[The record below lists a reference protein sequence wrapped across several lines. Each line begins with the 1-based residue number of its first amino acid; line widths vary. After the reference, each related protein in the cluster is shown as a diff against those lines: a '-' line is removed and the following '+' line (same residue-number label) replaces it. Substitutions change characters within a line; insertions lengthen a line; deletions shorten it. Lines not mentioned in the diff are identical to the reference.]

1 MDMIVELVGQAR
13 FSQVT
18 GGAVGAADL
27 AQQRGSAAEVAQIC
41 QAWGAAIA
49 TLHTTSTHHSPAPL
63 AARPWVANVRYVTA
77 STSGGAPRL
86 GCAAVL
92 QAYEASRD
100 LRAAVREVDERW
112 TEHHWI
118 HGDLTATNVQ
128 VELRPALRVSFL
140 HLADAGLGDPAWDL
154 ATAVDMI
161 TWMSPC
167 WRAMPEPLVD
177 YLFLGYRASRRA
189 WSALSGH
196 AGRTGTGDR
205 HLGSERAARVD
216 RAGFRAGGT
225 GNLAGSGSDACCA
238 CRTAHG
244 RRLGSPPTQR
254 AFGARPG
261 PWCPADGR

>member
-1 MDMIVELVGQAR
+1 VGQAG

-27 AQQRGSAAEVAQIC
+27 AQQRGSAAELAQIC

-63 AARPWVANVRYVTA
+63 AARPWVANPRRVTA
-77 STSGGAPRL
+77 STSGGAPRS

-161 TWMSPC
+161 TWMSPY

-177 YLFLGYRASRRA
+177 YLILGYRRAGGPGRLYPAMQAVRALATAIWVASAPHGSTGQESVQEELATWLDRA
-189 WSALSGH
+189 QAH
-196 AGRTGTGDR
+196 
-205 HLGSERAARVD
+205 AARV
-216 RAGFRAGGT
+216 
-225 GNLAGSGSDACCA
+225 
-238 CRTAHG
+238 G
-244 RRLGSPPTQR
+244 RLM
-254 AFGARPG
+254 AVA
-261 PWCPADGR
+261 

>member
-1 MDMIVELVGQAR
+1 VGQAG

-27 AQQRGSAAEVAQIC
+27 AQQRGSAAELAQIC

-63 AARPWVANVRYVTA
+63 AARPWVANPRRVTA
-77 STSGGAPRL
+77 STSGGAPRS

-161 TWMSPC
+161 TWMSPY

-177 YLFLGYRASRRA
+177 YLILGYRRASGPGRLYPAMQAVRA
-189 WSALSGH
+189 LATAIWVASAPHGS
-196 AGRTGTGDR
+196 TGQESVQEELATWLDR
-205 HLGSERAARVD
+205 AQAHAARV
-216 RAGFRAGGT
+216 
-225 GNLAGSGSDACCA
+225 
-238 CRTAHG
+238 G
-244 RRLGSPPTQR
+244 RLM
-254 AFGARPG
+254 AVA
-261 PWCPADGR
+261 

>member
-1 MDMIVELVGQAR
+1 MDTIVERVGQAR

-27 AQQRGSAAEVAQIC
+27 AQQRGSAAELAQIC

-63 AARPWVANVRYVTA
+63 AARPWVANPRRVTA
-77 STSGGAPRL
+77 STSGGAPRS

-118 HGDLTATNVQ
+118 HGDLTTTNVQ

-140 HLADAGLGDPAWDL
+140 HLPDAGLGDPACDL

-177 YLFLGYRASRRA
+177 YLFLGYRRAGGPGRLYPAMQAVRALATAIWVASAPHGSTGQESVQEELATWLDRA
-189 WSALSGH
+189 QTH
-196 AGRTGTGDR
+196 
-205 HLGSERAARVD
+205 AARV
-216 RAGFRAGGT
+216 
-225 GNLAGSGSDACCA
+225 
-238 CRTAHG
+238 G
-244 RRLGSPPTQR
+244 RLM
-254 AFGARPG
+254 AVA
-261 PWCPADGR
+261 

>member
-1 MDMIVELVGQAR
+1 MDTIVELVGQAR

-63 AARPWVANVRYVTA
+63 AARPWVANPRQVTA
-77 STSGGAPRL
+77 STSGGAPRS

-161 TWMSPC
+161 TWMSPY

-177 YLFLGYRASRRA
+177 YLILGYRRAGGPGRLYPAMQAVRALATAIWVASAPHGSTGQESVQEELATWLDRA
-189 WSALSGH
+189 QAH
-196 AGRTGTGDR
+196 
-205 HLGSERAARVD
+205 AARV
-216 RAGFRAGGT
+216 
-225 GNLAGSGSDACCA
+225 
-238 CRTAHG
+238 G
-244 RRLGSPPTQR
+244 RLM
-254 AFGARPG
+254 AVA
-261 PWCPADGR
+261 